1 MRGTGLYSMILAP
14 GLSWTRGS
22 KKTSCFLLAGD
33 EGAALGGDTEG
44 TAGGSCTTTFG
55 AS

>member
-1 MRGTGLYSMILAP
+1 MRGTGLYSMIIAP
-14 GLSWTRGS
+14 GLS
-22 KKTSCFLLAGD
+22 SCFLLAGD